1 MDILTMML
9 PSLVVLAVVV
19 LLLNHFMKN
28 ENERREF
35 EHRKQIVKTLL
46 PNKLRA
52 YERLVV
58 FLERTA
64 PDSLVLRVQQ
74 PSMTAIQLQ
83 AALLQTIRTEYE
95 HNVSQQLYVSKEA
108 WQMIINAKEN
118 VVKLI
123 NTCAMSLEQSGQ
135 ETSGLLLAQVIIQQ
149 YHAENEQYSQT
160 ALDFM
165 RAEVRRLV

>member
-1 MDILTMML
+1 MDILTMIL
-9 PSLVVLAVVV
+9 PSLVVFALAM
-19 LLLNHFMKN
+19 LLINHFMRN
-28 ENERREF
+28 ESQRREF
-35 EHRKQIVKTLL
+35 ETRKQIVKTLL

-74 PSMTAIQLQ
+74 PAMSAIQLQ

-108 WQMIINAKEN
+108 WQMISNAKEN
-118 VVKLI
+118 TVKLI
-123 NTCAMSLEQSGQ
+123 NTCAMSLEQSQ
-135 ETSGLLLAQVIIQQ
+135 ETSALLLAQLIIQQ
-149 YHAENEQYSQT
+149 YHAETDKPAQL

-165 RAEVRRLV
+165 RSELRRLI